1 LSKLSVVQRGILPAM
16 YEASAYNLLH
26 SAFENGIEVIGSFPP
41 GRTPVKNARLRGE
54 VNGAG

>member
-1 LSKLSVVQRGILPAM
+1 M
-16 YEASAYNLLH
+16 YEASAYKLPR
-26 SAFENGIEVIGSFPP
+26 SAFENGTEVIGSLPP